1 MLRRTSLSQHAHG
14 QHDSGLPFRKAAN
27 LDKAFPITCLSF
39 RAFRSNALSA
49 RRGRCQPLLV
59 SCGAV
64 TGRMGNDMPRDW
76 TQVVSWSRSEFRR
89 CVSPELPDSAVH
101 LAKCCLLVALE
112 EEAARSEEAPHP
124 ELEELM
130 RARSSSLR
138 PRSAASASTWSG
150 ERLQALAEEVTAL
163 LDQQLLGGGTQYRSE
178 AVEAA
183 AEAERQS
190 PLVAPDADDNS
201 PANNS
206 GNDDPRGCSG
216 TISTGPV
223 DVGPKQPHP
232 CTETSTNNSFD
243 FAAEQEQLLDRIHT
257 SRPGAVGSS
266 SSRAS
271 SSRTVASANPYGGF
285 SNSNGNKITPCQGVE
300 SSGGD
305 IGSNDEDRY
314 YGSAWP
320 SGRRLYGRRQALYRR
335 YPVQTLAAVNTVLFD
350 RHGYLPCNRY
360 GVPSDHQLAAVMER
374 GVGASAAL
382 SILYLEVCERLGFP
396 LAARPL
402 EDGRYFVLWPVDA
415 PLTADGQRFLV
426 DPYGRGGLLLL
437 EEVCEIFGV
446 DEAALQPASRRELLA
461 ALLGELR
468 DTHWVG
474 AVGCSPL
481 PGSMTPL
488 TVETALAN
496 KAVIPTSG
504 VRAASLRRALAAAEK
519 RLWLLPQDSEA
530 QLHYGLLLFFSRR
543 YDDAWI
549 ELALYLE
556 RFTASGGA
564 GGRDSGVHSHVS
576 PAVAGTA
583 AEVIQIPDL
592 GHIATARAKATGGN
606 EEALS
611 SDMAGGAIKTA
622 PGEVAGAEAG
632 VAAAPAEA
640 VMHMAAIPETETT
653 GKMNEVEAPAAE
665 AVATGKGAVDSR
677 TAKMA
682 MQVAVLV
689 ERIQLELDFASRA
702 I

>member
-1 MLRRTSLSQHAHG
+1 MLRRTSLLQHAHG
-14 QHDSGLPFRKAAN
+14 QHDAGLLFRKAAN
-27 LDKAFPITCLSF
+27 LKTIPITCLSF
-39 RAFRSNALSA
+39 CACRSSVLSV
-49 RRGRCQPLLV
+49 RRGRCQPSLV
-59 SCGAV
+59 SCGAA

-124 ELEELM
+124 ELAELM
-130 RARSSSLR
+130 RASSSSLR

-150 ERLQALAEEVTAL
+150 ERLQALAEEVAAL
-163 LDQQLLGGGTQYRSE
+163 LDQQLLGEGTQYRTE
-178 AVEAA
+178 A
-183 AEAERQS
+183 AEADCQS
-190 PLVAPDADDNS
+190 PLIAPDANDSS
-201 PANNS
+201 PAAYTS
-206 GNDDPRGCSG
+206 GNNYPRGYSE
-216 TISTGPV
+216 TISPV
-223 DVGPKQPHP
+223 PIDVAPKQPHP

-266 SSRAS
+266 SRAS
-271 SSRTVASANPYGGF
+271 SSRSVASANPNGGF
-285 SNSNGNKITPCQGVE
+285 SDSSGNKTTPCQGVE

-305 IGSNDEDRY
+305 TGSNDEDRY

-320 SGRRLYGRRQALYRR
+320 SGRRLYGRRQALYKR

-402 EDGRYFVLWPVDA
+402 EDGRYFVLWPLDA

-446 DEAALQPASRRELLA
+446 DEAALRPASRRELLA

-488 TVETALAN
+488 TVETALGN
-496 KAVIPTSG
+496 KVG
-504 VRAASLRRALAAAEK
+504 VQEEEEKGVDMGLCCFHFHLVPLILHEKVASSVSSASIRR
-519 RLWLLPQDSEA
+519 R
-530 QLHYGLLLFFSRR
+530 
-543 YDDAWI
+543 
-549 ELALYLE
+549 
-556 RFTASGGA
+556 
-564 GGRDSGVHSHVS
+564 
-576 PAVAGTA
+576 
-583 AEVIQIPDL
+583 
-592 GHIATARAKATGGN
+592 
-606 EEALS
+606 
-611 SDMAGGAIKTA
+611 
-622 PGEVAGAEAG
+622 
-632 VAAAPAEA
+632 
-640 VMHMAAIPETETT
+640 
-653 GKMNEVEAPAAE
+653 
-665 AVATGKGAVDSR
+665 
-677 TAKMA
+677 
-682 MQVAVLV
+682 
-689 ERIQLELDFASRA
+689 
-702 I
+702 